1 MQRFGDGKSCRRRG
15 EAGCYTTTIKLSV
28 ANVDS
33 LAFLLPG
40 HRPVPWKAWNHI
52 RPRPALAVVALT
64 GVSLVVSAAGWQLGL
79 RDAAALDRERVALA
93 GQIDRLDAGTRAAA
107 TLGVEDADLS
117 PIRRRIQDLRRQ
129 EPSATHPRLQP
140 MAAQTAA
147 LTGQLLALERA
158 QRLENAAVR
167 VSASEISA
175 RYAGRLGVMRAAGG
189 APLAR
194 ERNDATVAAFL
205 KIQLGRTAAATER
218 YGALLASADP
228 SQVALGVAGTERYS
242 PLAHNALVAQLPA
255 RVIVVSLASQRL
267 QAFDHG
273 RLVAETLVTTG
284 RPALPTDVGRMQ
296 VVKKSSPWTMQSPWP
311 KGSPFWYP
319 DTTVAMVL
327 WFTNTG
333 EGIHDADWEPSSA
346 FGPGSPAGPFAS
358 HGCIHTQAD
367 VMRVLYQWAPLNT
380 PVVVIPG
387 DGAPVSTQTAQQSVD
402 ALGRPLGSVPS
413 GI

>member
-1 MQRFGDGKSCRRRG
+1 M
-15 EAGCYTTTIKLSV
+15 TIKLSV

-33 LAFLLPG
+33 LAFRLPG
-40 HRPVPWKAWNHI
+40 LRPGPSKAWKRI

-64 GVSLVVSAAGWQLGL
+64 AVSLVVSATGWQLGL
-79 RDAAALDRERVALA
+79 RDAAALDRERAGLA

-107 TLGVEDADLS
+107 TVGVEDADLS

-129 EPSATHPRLQP
+129 EPGATHPRLQE

-147 LTGQLLALERA
+147 LSGQVLALERA
-158 QRLENAAVR
+158 QQLENAAVQA
-167 VSASEISA
+167 SAREISA
-175 RYAGRLGVMRAAGG
+175 RYAGRLDVMRAAGR

-218 YGALLASADP
+218 YGAMLGSADP

-242 PLAHNALVAQLPA
+242 PLAHNALVAHLPA

-273 RLVAETLVTTG
+273 HPVAETLVTTG

-311 KGSPFWYP
+311 KGSDFWYP
-319 DTTVAMVL
+319 DTKVAMVL

-333 EGIHDADWEPSSA
+333 EGIHDADWEPASA

-358 HGCIHTQAD
+358 HGCIHVPAD

-387 DGAPVSTQTAQQSVD
+387 DGAPVATQTAQQSVD